1 MRFAVIVASLL
12 VATAAS
18 AASTGPPPKLD
29 IKATCQR
36 AQPLSGGE
44 KSAYQGCL
52 DDELQAQKE
61 LAMSWSSFKAGAQK
75 DCVEETK
82 IGGAPSYVELL
93 TCLELDKQAQ
103 EAALENKKSL
113 EVPSAPSGAD
123 KTQD

>member
-1 MRFAVIVASLL
+1 MRFAAIGASLF

-18 AASTGPPPKLD
+18 AATTGSPPKLD

-44 KSAYQGCL
+44 KSAYQSCL
-52 DDELQAQKE
+52 EDELQAQKE

-82 IGGAPSYVELL
+82 IGGAPSYVEIL
-93 TCLELDKQAQ
+93 TCLELDKQAR
-103 EAALENKKSL
+103 EAALENQKSL
-113 EVPSAPSGAD
+113 ELPSAPS
-123 KTQD
+123 